1 MFSAAALLDPEVIQM
16 MRMKLFLVTA
26 AAALLAAG
34 AASADNGTA
43 KMHYWFLG
51 KLTATPA
58 NGAVSITVEGGS
70 KAALRAMLGQPVTQ
84 SFAYR
89 DNTEFLL
96 WNEGI
101 PTVVTAGNLT
111 AGDYVRVNVRA
122 PRGATLAEI
131 EQVQAGIIGDHGT
144 TLFKPTQPLYLF
156 RGRLTATGS
165 ASVTIDVT
173 GGDRRALRL
182 LIGQSSSQTFT
193 VGGETI
199 FLVWQGKVPRVID
212 LAHLTIGDRIVVRIR
227 ADRGS
232 TLAQIQAKAATKVT
246 EREPKA

>member
-1 MFSAAALLDPEVIQM
+1 MLRI
-16 MRMKLFLVTA
+16 KLFLVTA

-34 AASADNGTA
+34 AASADNGPA

-51 KLTATPA
+51 KLTTTPA
-58 NGAVSITVEGGS
+58 NGLVSISVEAGN

-84 SFAYR
+84 SFAYG

-96 WNEGI
+96 WHDGI
-101 PTVVTAGNLT
+101 PTVVQAGNLA

-131 EQVQAGIIGDHGT
+131 EQVQSSIVGDHGP

-156 RGRLTATGS
+156 RGRLTAVGS
-165 ASVTIDVT
+165 SSVTVDVS

-182 LIGQSSSQTFT
+182 LIGQSSTQTFT

-199 FLVWQGKVPRVID
+199 FLVWQGKVPSVID

-227 ADRGS
+227 ADWGS
-232 TLAQIQAKAATKVT
+232 SLAEIQAKAATKVA